1 MLANLVGEDR
11 GVIPRVGWKEEEEE
25 GEEPEGGAIVFDD
38 IAFELDD
45 GTSDIG

>member
-1 MLANLVGEDR
+1 MLANLVGEDL
-11 GVIPRVGWKEEEEE
+11 GGIPRVGWKEE